1 MRDTHVYCGFDDL
14 GLENIGLEEEER
26 WGLVIWHL
34 LVASYTFLATFW
46 LILVAYKQSNAKYL
60 VF

>member
-1 MRDTHVYCGFDDL
+1 MRDFYCGFDDL
-14 GLENIGLEEEER
+14 GLENIGLEEEEKV
-26 WGLVIWHL
+26 GVSYLAFISSVIH
-34 LVASYTFLATFW
+34 VLATFW